1 MKNKYTP
8 NRLTSALE
16 RKISSVLD
24 GEISINNKLLL
35 ACSGGPDSTALL
47 LIMAQIWPTN
57 KIYVAYFDHGL
68 RSKQQTNLEYQF
80 LKNICDHFEIEII
93 KGVRD
98 KKSKGIS
105 EDALRN
111 ARYKWL
117 AQASQDLKS
126 KYILTGHNQNDQVE
140 TVLFRLVRGTSLD
153 GIKAMQIKTS
163 LNNLFINKKNQNTL
177 FLLRPLLN
185 TSREEIDRYLNS
197 MNVSALHDSTNDD
210 NNYIRNYI
218 RNEIVP
224 SLKKINPKVID
235 SVSRFAA
242 IVNIDND
249 ALSMY
254 AKKHYKKIVVEK
266 KQSVE
271 INKQAISKLPP
282 ALINR
287 VIIRCCQYLE
297 LKINNDQINHIV
309 DFIEKNNAH
318 YSLPNAEAMA
328 TKKLITIKRLIK

>member
-1 MKNKYTP
+1 MKNKYIT

-16 RKISSVLD
+16 RKVSYALD
-24 GEISINNKLLL
+24 GEIPINSKLLL

-47 LIMAQIWPTN
+47 LIMARIWQTN
-57 KIYVAYFDHGL
+57 KINVAYFNHGL
-68 RSKQQTNLEYQF
+68 RSKQKSNLEYKF

-93 KGVRD
+93 KGSRD
-98 KKSKGIS
+98 KKIKAVS

-117 AQASQDLKS
+117 AQVSQDLKI
-126 KYILTGHNQNDQVE
+126 KYIMTGHNQNDQVE
-140 TVLFRLVRGTSLD
+140 TVLFRLTRGTSLD

-163 LNNLFINKKNQNTL
+163 LNNLFINKKNQSSL

-197 MNVSALHDSTNDD
+197 VKVSALHDSTNDD
-210 NNYIRNYI
+210 NKYIRNYI

-224 SLKKINPKVID
+224 SLKKINPKLID
-235 SVSRFAA
+235 SISRFAA
-242 IVNIDND
+242 IVNLDND

-254 AKKHYKKIVVEK
+254 AKKHYRKIVVEK
-266 KQSVE
+266 KYSVE

-287 VIIRCCQYLE
+287 VIICCCQYLE
-297 LKINNDQINHIV
+297 LKVNNDQINHIV

-318 YSLPNAEAMA
+318 YSLPNAEAMT